1 MSDPLDIYDP
11 IVYYYITIQMF
22 NDIILKDLN
31 RDNDINV
38 FVSNILFK
46 AASEYESIHYHKLK
60 NKLTFILDPG
70 RKGLNYGYTYIG
82 KENDEVSNVNEFFEL
97 N

>member
-22 NDIILKDLN
+22 NDILLKDLN
-31 RDNDINV
+31 VDNDINV
-38 FVSNILFK
+38 FVSDILFQ
-46 AASEYESIHYHKLK
+46 AVSEYESINYHKLK
-60 NKLTFILDPG
+60 NKLTFIVDSG
-70 RKGLNYGYTYIG
+70 RKGLDYGYTYIG
-82 KENDEVSNVNEFFEL
+82 KENDEVSDVNEFFEL